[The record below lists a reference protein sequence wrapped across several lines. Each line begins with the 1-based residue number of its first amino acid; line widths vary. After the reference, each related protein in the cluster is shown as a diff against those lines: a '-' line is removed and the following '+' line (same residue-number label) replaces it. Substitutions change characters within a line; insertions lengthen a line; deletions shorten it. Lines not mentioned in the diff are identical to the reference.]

1 MHALGLAYQSVC
13 YISYKHKPYNT
24 AVNTHNNLMAIIMVM
39 MMTIDNGDD
48 HQYTSW
54 TGDDK
59 AEKKNK

>member
-1 MHALGLAYQSVC
+1 
-13 YISYKHKPYNT
+13 
-24 AVNTHNNLMAIIMVM
+24 MVM

-54 TGDDK
+54 TSDDK

>member
-1 MHALGLAYQSVC
+1 
-13 YISYKHKPYNT
+13 
-24 AVNTHNNLMAIIMVM
+24 MVM